1 MVKFAH
7 ISDIHLGY
15 MSGKKIDPVT
25 KINIREQDGY
35 LALEE
40 CFKDIASHADELDF
54 VLCTGDF
61 FHSPTP
67 SIRTITK
74 GLELLRILTQ
84 SGLPFYCLAGNHDS
98 TDAVKDI
105 PSSKCLHIPE
115 INSFSYTEPY
125 KIVEPIEGVL
135 LHLVSHHGYVE
146 QKNTMKKVLPVNG
159 KINILCTHGSV
170 YDEHLGMI
178 LHTEAEPR
186 EIVISEDLLNRDW
199 DYTLLGHIHTRGW
212 VGSSD
217 GINDTMDKKVF
228 YAGSLFRRG
237 FSDPVCKLERG
248 WTMWDLNVESKEM
261 KPTFFNT
268 SQRLQIDMMFEC
280 NNKSISTIETELEIF
295 FKSIDLNKQP
305 ILRITLMD
313 LSKTSKQQI
322 NWKRF
327 EQYTSQCLTFITKL
341 LTKEEAKAKI
351 NGEVF
356 SFDLLSA
363 FREYWDIAQQI
374 YSEDIREQVCEV
386 SNKLLRQGQEKILEL
401 KNK

>member
-1 MVKFAH
+1 
-7 ISDIHLGY
+7 
-15 MSGKKIDPVT
+15 
-25 KINIREQDGY
+25 
-35 LALEE
+35 
-40 CFKDIASHADELDF
+40 
-54 VLCTGDF
+54 
-61 FHSPTP
+61 
-67 SIRTITK
+67 
-74 GLELLRILTQ
+74 
-84 SGLPFYCLAGNHDS
+84 
-98 TDAVKDI
+98 
-105 PSSKCLHIPE
+105 
-115 INSFSYTEPY
+115 
-125 KIVEPIEGVL
+125 
-135 LHLVSHHGYVE
+135 
-146 QKNTMKKVLPVNG
+146 
-159 KINILCTHGSV
+159 
-170 YDEHLGMI
+170 
-178 LHTEAEPR
+178 
-186 EIVISEDLLNRDW
+186 
-199 DYTLLGHIHTRGW
+199 
-212 VGSSD
+212 
-217 GINDTMDKKVF
+217 
-228 YAGSLFRRG
+228 
-237 FSDPVCKLERG
+237 
-248 WTMWDLNVESKEM
+248 MWDLNIESKEM

-280 NNKSISTIETELEIF
+280 NNKSISTIETELEMF